1 MSRFSPYQSICICCQ
16 TFCSTAQHGCSA
28 ADVIGPALRR
38 HPFSSGIR
46 IRIVLSGIKGGTRNA
61 SQSVE
66 LESVTVCAVQS
77 VQIDVIYM

>member
-1 MSRFSPYQSICICCQ
+1 MSIFARSVDLYLLSNFLLNCYI
-16 TFCSTAQHGCSA
+16 HGCSA
-28 ADVIGPALRR
+28 ADVIGHALRR
-38 HPFSSGIR
+38 HPFSSSIR

-66 LESVTVCAVQS
+66 LASVTLCAVQS